1 MEQVTLKIPD
11 NYTDKLKFF
20 AQCQNQTIEEV
31 IMDIICKAV
40 ETGKNDMSRE
50 NDCQMADPLFADDE
64 VFAGEAPED
73 LSLKHDDYLY
83 GETL

>member
-11 NYTDKLKFF
+11 NYSNKLKLF

-31 IMDIICKAV
+31 IMDIIHKAV
-40 ETGKNDMSRE
+40 ETAKIDMTSE
-50 NDCQMADPLFADDE
+50 NDCQKADPLFADDE
-64 VFAGEAPED
+64 VFAGEVPDD

-83 GETL
+83 GEKL

>member
-20 AQCQNQTIEEV
+20 ALSQNQTIEEV
-31 IMDIICKAV
+31 IMDIICKTL
-40 ETGKNDMSRE
+40 ETEE
-50 NDCQMADPLFADDE
+50 NGMKSDHGRRVVDPLFADDE

-83 GETL
+83 GETP